1 MEEDRKLVDFLLFM
15 GQSNMAGRG
24 DASLAPAVTLKAG
37 YEYRAISQPDCL
49 VPLTEPFGVSENN
62 PQGVWEP
69 GMKTGSM
76 VSSFVNACYE
86 RTKVPVVGI
95 SCSKGGSSIREWIPG
110 TDYYRDASHRYRKG
124 IHFLQAE
131 GILPRSQSLVWCQG
145 CTDAD
150 NGMEKTEYKE
160 KTKALLEG
168 FIGLGIEQVFLI
180 QIGNHRDDADR
191 YVQIQEAQKELADE
205 MERVILV
212 SDRFKEFAKAGLMKD
227 CFHYLQEGYN
237 LVGAEAGEKAGN
249 YLHQNY

>member
-1 MEEDRKLVDFLLFM
+1 MEKNKQLVDLLLFM

-24 DASLAPAVTLKAG
+24 DASLAPPVSLNAG
-37 YEYRAISQPDCL
+37 YEYRAVSQPDCL

-76 VSSFVNACYE
+76 VSAFVNACYE
-86 RTKVPVVGI
+86 KTQVPVVGI

-110 TDYYRDASHRYRKG
+110 TDYYRDGCHRYRQG
-124 IHFLQAE
+124 IQFLQSA
-131 GILPRSQSLVWCQG
+131 GILLRSQSMVWCQG

-150 NGMEKTEYKE
+150 RGMAKTEYKE
-160 KTKALLEG
+160 KTKVLLEG
-168 FIGLGIEQVFLI
+168 FIDMGIEQVFLI

-191 YVQIQEAQKELADE
+191 YVYIQEAQKELADE

-212 SDRFKEFAKAGLMKD
+212 SERFKEFAKAGLMKD
-227 CFHYLQEGYN
+227 SFHYCQEGYN
-237 LVGAEAGEKAGN
+237 LVGTEAGEKTGT
-249 YLHQNY
+249 YLHRNY